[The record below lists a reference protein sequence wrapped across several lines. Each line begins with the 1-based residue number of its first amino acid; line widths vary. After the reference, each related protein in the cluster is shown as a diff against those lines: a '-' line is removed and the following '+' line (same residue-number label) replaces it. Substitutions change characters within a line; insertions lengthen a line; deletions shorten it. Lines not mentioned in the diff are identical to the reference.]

1 MGEKLNK
8 KPRDIMEF
16 MRNMV
21 GLVSQLTADGE
32 ITDVVITDTEPTTS
46 TAKENTIYLVV
57 E

>member
-16 MRNMV
+16 MCNMV

-46 TAKENTIYLVV
+46 NAKENTIYLVV